1 MKKSTFKIG
10 IIGGSGV
17 YAMDSVDIMREVD
30 EDTPFGRTSTPVAL
44 ARIGNAEVC
53 FIARHGKGHTLL
65 PHEINYRANIYA
77 LKRLGVK
84 YVISVTAVGSLREE
98 YSPGHFVLPG
108 QYIDW
113 TKGKRERTF
122 FGNGIVAHVST
133 ADPINPTLREIIFDF
148 CEEKS
153 VPCHRGGAYICIE
166 GPQFSS
172 KAESHFYRSIGAD
185 IIGMTNI
192 PEAYLA
198 KEAGLAYACLAMVTD
213 YDCWRDKSA
222 CVEDILKIMKETA
235 TKAQSVIKGSVE
247 KIAKNPFVFPKEN
260 RLGLMTPMESLNQ
273 KQKEIV
279 DILFD

>member
-1 MKKSTFKIG
+1 M
-10 IIGGSGV
+10 
-17 YAMDSVDIMREVD
+17 YAMDSVSIIEEVD
-30 EDTPFGRTSTPVAL
+30 EETPFGRPSAPVVKAKIDDVEL
-44 ARIGNAEVC
+44 C

-77 LKRLGVK
+77 LKRLGVQ

-98 YSPGHFVLPG
+98 YSPGSFVLPD

-113 TKGKRERTF
+113 TKGKRKRTF
-122 FGNGIVAHVST
+122 FGDGIVAHVST
-133 ADPINPTLREIIFDF
+133 ADPVNPLMQKIIFDF
-148 CEEKS
+148 CQEIS
-153 VPCHRGGAYICIE
+153 LPCHRGGTYICIE

-198 KEAGLAYACLAMVTD
+198 KEAGLAYAPLAMVTD

-222 CVEDILKIMKETA
+222 CVEDILKIMKDTA
-235 TKAQSVIKGSVE
+235 AKAQLIIKGSVE
-247 KIAKNPFVFPKEN
+247 KIAKNPFDFPKEN
-260 RLGLMTPMESLNQ
+260 RQGLMTPLKNLNQ

-279 DILFD
+279 DTLLD